1 MSLPA
6 ERVCCDPLKRHT
18 TPQRKDLRA
27 VPYAIIAEHSSLGLT
42 RRNYLCTKCRK
53 KLNALRAAA
62 TPTPEDAGEMLPMDD
77 DDSRQESSSSS
88 DSTTESLPSDSETSI
103 FKRPRV
109 EGESETT
116 CSKDDDT
123 YAVTKADGEEM
134 IEQLIEKL
142 KSATVNSERLL
153 VLTAVPK
160 SWSVRK
166 TAQVF
171 NVSRQ
176 FAGKAKKLVEE
187 RGVLSS
193 PYPKEA
199 KAVTLAEEEV
209 HKFYLSDD
217 ISRIMP
223 GMKDY
228 VSVRG
233 TNGQRVHQQKRLLLC
248 NLREAYSEFKKRNPR
263 LKVGF
268 SRFAQL
274 RPREC
279 ILAGASGTHTVCV
292 CQIHQNAKLM
302 MVGSKLEKLY
312 NGEVNH
318 YRHCLAKMQCIPPS
332 LDCSL
337 GTCTEC
343 PGVEQL
349 CAELQAVFDDNDID
363 KVEYS
368 QWTNTDR
375 STLERKVQGVDEF
388 LEDFSVMMQKLQL
401 HDLIAK
407 MQADFMRQKKQNLG
421 PGEFLVLADFSENF
435 SFVVQ
440 DEVQS
445 FHWNN
450 NSATIH
456 PFVCYSNEGSFC
468 FVVISEC
475 TQHDVIAVH
484 LFQRKLVDFL
494 TQQCGGQ
501 RPKKLYYMSDGCA
514 GQYKNCK
521 NFLNLCHHFED
532 FGVYA
537 EWHFFATSHG
547 KSPCDGAGGTLKR
560 IVTKVCLQR
569 LYEDQI
575 LTAHQLFEFAVSNI
589 KGMHFCFTDTSQHEE
604 EAKLLEERM
613 QKARTVPGTQRLHC
627 FIPLSTETVE
637 VRQFSTSTI
646 SRVERVLLK
655 GSTTPCTPPPVAMG
669 YVTVAYDNS
678 CWLGYVIGVNE
689 LEGGVKVKFL
699 HPRIPSSS
707 FVYPNREDIMDMDPS
722 DILTHVAPTTA
733 TGRTYTLSRKEMSD
747 ATTAL
752 ALKYQ

>member
-18 TPQRKDLRA
+18 TPQRKGLRV
-27 VPYAIIAEHSSLGLT
+27 VPYTIIAEYSLLGLT
-42 RRNYLCTKCRK
+42 RRHYLCTKCRK
-53 KLNALRAAA
+53 KLNALPAVA
-62 TPTPEDAGEMLPMDD
+62 TPALEDAGEMLPMDD
-77 DDSRQESSSSS
+77 NVSRQESSTSS
-88 DSTTESLPSDSETSI
+88 DSTTESSPSDSETSI
-103 FKRPRV
+103 AKRSRV
-109 EGESETT
+109 EGEGETT
-116 CSKDDDT
+116 CSKGDT
-123 YAVTKADGEEM
+123 YAVSKADGEEM
-134 IEQLIEKL
+134 IEQLVEKL
-142 KSATVNSERLL
+142 KSATTNSERLL

-160 SWSVRK
+160 SWSARK
-166 TAQVF
+166 TASVF
-171 NVSRQ
+171 GVSRQ
-176 FAGKAKKLVEE
+176 FAGRAKKLVEE

-193 PYPKEA
+193 PDPKEA
-199 KAVTLAEEEV
+199 KAVTVAEEEV
-209 HKFYLSDD
+209 TKFYLSDD

-248 NLREAYSEFKKRNPR
+248 NLKETYSEFKIRNPA

-312 NGEVNH
+312 GEVTH
-318 YRHCLAKMQCIPPS
+318 YRHCLAKMQCNPPS

-337 GTCTEC
+337 GTCKEC

-349 CAELQAVFDDNDID
+349 CAELQAVFDDNEVDR
-363 KVEYS
+363 VEYS

-388 LEDFSVMMQKLQL
+388 LEDFSIMVEKLQL

-407 MQADFMRQKKQNLG
+407 MQADFMRQKKQSLG
-421 PGEFLVLADFSENF
+421 EGEFLVLADFSENF

-450 NSATIH
+450 NYATIH

-501 RPKKLYYMSDGCA
+501 RPKKIYYMSDGCA

-521 NFLNLCHHFED
+521 NFLNLCHHFQD
-532 FGVYA
+532 FGVHA
-537 EWHFFATSHG
+537 EWHFFATAHG

-560 IVTKVCLQR
+560 IVTKACLQR
-569 LYEDQI
+569 LYENQI
-575 LTAHQLFEFAVSNI
+575 LTAHQFFVYAVSNI
-589 KGMHFCFTDTSQHEE
+589 KGMHFCFTNTVQHEE
-604 EAKLLEERM
+604 ESKLLEDRM
-613 QKARTVPGTQRLHC
+613 QKARTVPGTQRLHS
-627 FIPLSTETVE
+627 FIPRSTETVE

-646 SRVERVLLK
+646 CRVERVLLK
-655 GSTTPCTPPPVAMG
+655 DSTTTTCIPPPVATG

-678 CWLGYVIGVNE
+678 CWLGYVIGFNE
-689 LEGGVKVKFL
+689 SEGGVKVKFL
-699 HPRIPSSS
+699 HPCIPSSS

-733 TGRTYTLSRKEMSD
+733 TGRTYTLSRKEILD

-752 ALKYQ
+752 AAKHQ